1 MTSPMYSKMK
11 SFAWRSALARRPK
24 PFFSVLMTETL
35 AYCFRWKRWFSQSL
49 PQLQFLLTHSIFVA
63 RLIQSES
70 SPHARFSPPP
80 VEGETC

>member
-1 MTSPMYSKMK
+1 M
-11 SFAWRSALARRPK
+11 ARRPK